1 MEMFGSP
8 GNRKPAGGASVGID
22 LTGEDDV
29 KLAPGESAWMA
40 KEDAEKALADLVKDI
55 YADMTEVDMA
65 EATPEGL
72 VSWPGERTM
81 TRCKSDTFDVLCRQ
95 SCQLLPHQV
104 PGVAWLRSRE
114 KGKKRGGILGAC
126 AQATGLVGSSGKAD
140 ASVCC
145 IDM

>member
-8 GNRKPAGGASVGID
+8 VNRKPPGGASVGID

-65 EATPEGL
+65 EATPDGL
-72 VSWPGERTM
+72 VSWPGERT
-81 TRCKSDTFDVLCRQ
+81 TRRGEPND
-95 SCQLLPHQV
+95 LPCIV
-104 PGVAWLRSRE
+104 TPELPAAASPSAWSSLVALAGEGQETRWDPR
-114 KGKKRGGILGAC
+114 
-126 AQATGLVGSSGKAD
+126 
-140 ASVCC
+140 
-145 IDM
+145 